1 MSILSDISK
10 QQLLLYFTFRV
21 QTIVNCM
28 LEDSR
33 GLTNNTV
40 VRYLISF
47 LVMVYLSLLAGFL

>member
-21 QTIVNCM
+21 QTSVNCM